1 MKADK
6 VRNLTEP
13 ELRQQE
19 RDIHD
24 QLFRLKFQL
33 QMGQSESLKKIRGLK
48 KDIARVKTEIRR
60 RETEAAK
67 TGTEK

>member
-1 MKADK
+1 MKSEK

-19 RDIHD
+19 RDIQD

-33 QMGQSESLKKIRGLK
+33 QMGQSESLKKLRGLK

-60 RETEAAK
+60 RELDTAK